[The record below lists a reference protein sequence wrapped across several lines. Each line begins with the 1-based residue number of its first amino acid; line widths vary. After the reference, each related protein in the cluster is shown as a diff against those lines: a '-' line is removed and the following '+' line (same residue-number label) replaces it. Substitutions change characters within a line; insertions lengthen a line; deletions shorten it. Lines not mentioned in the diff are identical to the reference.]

1 MIEERFMRLAQAAFG
16 SLRVASIVLVAA
28 ITVASASATQ
38 INTSDR
44 GFYESSGFHDST
56 NKTYFTGTIPATT
69 AQDDHNFFTFNL
81 SAVTGTVVAA
91 DLHLLLNAFAPNGAN
106 PIDYQVTSFTG
117 SIASLTASQA
127 PGVASAA
134 IYNALGTGTLF
145 GSIAVPA
152 NSNFSD
158 VLDIPLDAAALA
170 ALTAAEGTTIAFGG
184 RITNLA
190 AGQTNF
196 LFADAP
202 VNIDASATDG
212 NSFLTFTTRTSV
224 VPEPAS
230 LALLGTALVGLGLIR
245 RRV

>member
-1 MIEERFMRLAQAAFG
+1 MRLAQAAFG
-16 SLRVASIVLVAA
+16 SLRLASIVWIAG

-69 AQDDHNFFTFNL
+69 AQDDHNFFMFNL
-81 SAVTGTVVAA
+81 SAVSGTVVAA
-91 DLHLLLNAFAPNGAN
+91 DLHIVLNGFAPNGAD

-190 AGQTNF
+190 GGQTNF
-196 LFADAP
+196 LFDAP

-212 NSFLTFTTRTSV
+212 NSFLTFTTRTAV
-224 VPEPAS
+224 VPEPVS

>member
-1 MIEERFMRLAQAAFG
+1 MNSAQVAFG
-16 SLRVASIVLVAA
+16 SLRVLSVVSIAVMA
-28 ITVASASATQ
+28 IASASAAQ
-38 INTSDR
+38 IDTSDR

-56 NKTYFTGTIPATT
+56 NKTYFTGTIPLTT
-69 AQDDHNFFTFNL
+69 ALDDHNFFTFNL
-81 SAVTGTVVAA
+81 SAVTGTVVSA
-91 DLHLLLNAFAPNGAN
+91 DLHLLLNGFAPDAAN
-106 PIDYQVTSFTG
+106 DPINYQVTSFSG
-117 SIASLTASQA
+117 SVASLTATQS
-127 PGVASAA
+127 PGVTSAA

-158 VLDIPLDAAALA
+158 VVDIPLNAAALA
-170 ALTAAEGTTIAFGG
+170 ALTAGEGSTIAFGG

-190 AGQTNF
+190 SGQANF

-212 NSFLTFTTRTSV
+212 NSFLTFTTRSTA

-230 LALLGTALVGLGLIR
+230 LALLATALGGLGLIR
-245 RRV
+245 RRRRRV